1 MKQSTAELLKK
12 HLDKGSFEFVPSDSG
27 IEFTYELTDDE
38 VKEIVESEYGT
49 SLTAP
54 VDELFKAVIK
64 KLIKAGVDHA
74 KAGSDKLSDL

>member
-1 MKQSTAELLKK
+1 MKQTTAELLKK

-27 IEFTYELTDDE
+27 IEFTYELTDGE
-38 VKEIVESEYGT
+38 VQEIVESEYGT

-64 KLIKAGVDHA
+64 KVINIGIEHA
-74 KAGSDKLSDL
+74 KKSN